1 MGAGIYHMKLD
12 QGSTFS
18 LVLTYKDSNGDAINL
33 TGYTAR
39 MQMRRNH
46 EDTALIEL
54 TTENGRIALG
64 GSAGTVTLTIAAGD
78 TAALPPI
85 EGVYDLELVSG
96 SIVDKLLAGTFSV
109 AREVTR

>member
-1 MGAGIYHMKLD
+1 MGAGVYHMKLE
-12 QGSTFS
+12 QGSTFG
-18 LVLTYKDSNGDAINL
+18 LTITYKDSNGTAINL

-39 MQMRRNH
+39 MTLRRNY
-46 EDTALIEL
+46 EDSSLIDL

-64 GSAGTVTLTIAAGD
+64 GSAGTVTLSIAAGD
-78 TAALPPI
+78 TAALPSV

-96 SIVDKLLAGTFSV
+96 DIVDKLLAGTFTI